1 MLDRGDP
8 AHREAAAIA
17 GTVHVVDDRVVDVAG
32 AQEIGVQRMHV
43 AAVVDRSL
51 RRGQCL
57 AQHLPAE
64 HVLGADVA
72 ALPAEQ
78 GGAATAMKKA

>member
-64 HVLGADVA
+64 HVLA
-72 ALPAEQ
+72 AP
-78 GGAATAMKKA
+78 G